1 MDGTG
6 IRVKQKKR
14 IIVGISGASGAPVA
28 VEVLKALKKS
38 DLEIH
43 LVISDGARRTIET
56 ETGMPCSQ
64 VEALA
69 DVVHDNYNIG
79 ASIASGSYR
88 TMGMIVVPCSMKTLA
103 GINCGYSDNLLL
115 RAADVVLKERR
126 KLVLAV
132 RECPLSSV
140 HLKNM
145 LELSQAGAVIL
156 PLMLSYY
163 NQPETLQDATGHI
176 AGKILD
182 QFDLE
187 YEPFRRW
194 EG

>member
-6 IRVKQKKR
+6 VRENRKKR

-28 VEVLKALKKS
+28 VGVLKALKDT

-56 ETGMPCSQ
+56 ETGMSCSQ

-69 DVVHDNYNIG
+69 DVVHDNRNIG
-79 ASIASGSYR
+79 ASIASGSYK
-88 TMGMIVVPCSMKTLA
+88 TVGMIVVPCSMKTLA

-115 RAADVVLKERR
+115 RAVDVVLKERR

-132 RECPLSSV
+132 RECPLSSI

-163 NQPETLQDATGHI
+163 NQPETLQDATNHI
-176 AGKILD
+176 TGKILD

>member
-6 IRVKQKKR
+6 VKAKRKKR
-14 IIVGISGASGAPVA
+14 IIVGISGASGALVA

-56 ETGMPCSQ
+56 ETGLSCSQ

-69 DVVHDNYNIG
+69 DVVHDNCNIG
-79 ASIASGSYR
+79 ASIASGSYK

-132 RECPLSSV
+132 RECPLSAI

-145 LELSQAGAVIL
+145 LELSQIGAVIL

-163 NQPETLQDATGHI
+163 NQPETLQDATDHI